1 MSAAFGV
8 SSATSTSV
16 LFPKKIKERREPAP
30 RDSHRRTTTMPSLSL
45 SLSTLALLSLENEHE
60 PSSIARIRKDL
71 LHWQQTKTKNILT
84 VSNKHSQNSICL
96 SEQDPSVFDEA
107 DFYGQEVRRA
117 EERVKATDIANMSTN
132 RPSWDAGSYCDEDYD
147 CEDYHDEEYGDYDCE
162 NENYGRPS
170 RAIGSGSATASLQ
183 SATFRY
189 MGGNY
194 FAASQETTVT
204 MNTLTDAS
212 TCTTTTTDDEII
224 AHTLGRRGSEK

>member
-1 MSAAFGV
+1 
-8 SSATSTSV
+8 
-16 LFPKKIKERREPAP
+16 
-30 RDSHRRTTTMPSLSL
+30 
-45 SLSTLALLSLENEHE
+45 
-60 PSSIARIRKDL
+60 
-71 LHWQQTKTKNILT
+71 
-84 VSNKHSQNSICL
+84 
-96 SEQDPSVFDEA
+96 VFDEA